1 MNDEAESV
9 TPQRELNLWQRLNE
23 IRKKVQYIRKTQKV
37 ETYMAITHDA
47 VTAETRDWFV
57 EFGVM
62 VFPSEISSQ
71 MVDTGCKSQKG
82 NPLYRFEGT
91 YQITF
96 VNCDRPEERE
106 TSVVTAHANDYGDK
120 APGKALS
127 YAVKALV
134 IKALMIETGESDEAR
149 ITTNLSPD
157 DEVGPD
163 QLTLFLAGIKA
174 ADDENGLR
182 DVYLAASAASAKDKQ
197 AMAALVSAKNVR
209 YRELFPKKD
218 PK

>member
-1 MNDEAESV
+1 MNESNEV
-9 TPQRELNLWQRLNE
+9 SKPLNLMQRLNE

-37 ETYMAITHDA
+37 ETYTAVTHDA

-62 VFPSEISSQ
+62 IFPSEISGQ
-71 MVDTGCKSQKG
+71 MVDTGSKSQKG

-96 VNCDRPEERE
+96 VNCDQPEDRE
-106 TSVVTAHANDYGDK
+106 SAVVTAHANDYGDK

-127 YAVKALV
+127 YAVKSALLKV
-134 IKALMIETGESDEAR
+134 LMIETGESDEAR
-149 ITTNLSPD
+149 ITINLSPD

-163 QLTLFLAGIKA
+163 QLTLFLTGLKA
-174 ADDENGLR
+174 AP
-182 DVYLAASAASAKDKQ
+182 DVESLQTAYLAASAVSAKDKS
-197 AMAALVSAKNVR
+197 AMAALAAAKNVR
-209 YRELFPKKD
+209 YRELVPRKEAK
-218 PK
+218 